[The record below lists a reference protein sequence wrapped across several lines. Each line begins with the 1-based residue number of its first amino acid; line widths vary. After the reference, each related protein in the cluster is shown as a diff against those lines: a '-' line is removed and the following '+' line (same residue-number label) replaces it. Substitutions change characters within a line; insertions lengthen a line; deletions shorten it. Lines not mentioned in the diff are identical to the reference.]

1 MRPVDIYFPAV
12 SDSTAVSDVKSWRI
26 PAETLA
32 ENACVRALKCME
44 VLRGGGQDG
53 ELGPRLLTHLCF
65 PNHSGVWRARRCQ
78 LENSRGF
85 FFFFFLRMR
94 RGARQQ
100 QTTQPILRGRFE
112 ACASGLSQRNHALA
126 SVSTDF
132 YGTRGGSL
140 AVSCFCGNA
149 FTQGFFFLRL
159 KWQFEAMTTAIS

>member
-1 MRPVDIYFPAV
+1 MSSPGVYQQRHWLRTRACALEVYGSAPRRGSRRGTRSEAVDAPVFSEPQR
-12 SDSTAVSDVKSWRI
+12 S
-26 PAETLA
+26 LA
-32 ENACVRALKCME
+32 CSQMSA
-44 VLRGGGQDG
+44 G
-53 ELGPRLLTHLCF
+53 EQP
-65 PNHSGVWRARRCQ
+65 WI
-78 LENSRGF
+78 

-149 FTQGFFFLRL
+149 FTQGFFF
-159 KWQFEAMTTAIS
+159 KAEMAI